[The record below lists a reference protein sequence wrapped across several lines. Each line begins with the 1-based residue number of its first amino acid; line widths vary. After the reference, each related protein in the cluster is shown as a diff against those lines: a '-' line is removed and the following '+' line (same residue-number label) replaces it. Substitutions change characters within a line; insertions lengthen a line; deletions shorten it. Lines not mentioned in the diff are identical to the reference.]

1 MDFTKI
7 SSLVISV
14 VLAVSLSGCN
24 TNKENNSST
33 DVSSTSSSDGSSGSS
48 SESSSGG
55 SSESSLSVPVS
66 GTATFLIGA
75 DGAAITTDEITSAVD
90 SENKEI
96 PLSSLNELNFSRV
109 TVNCAYCAKPLYSCV
124 TDRESEYDEDNI
136 RFKDIPQETKSDFI
150 KVKKGDKIFGMT
162 VTAAESEFNRGTP
175 VIGNVVGSTLSLDGE
190 ITISGYARIVPDDE
204 YGVSVGDIQF
214 VPVGDVGLPVIS
226 YEIGFTKGV
235 SERLTG
241 SVLIMEGK
249 SDDLTYS
256 NEFGTYFALGNVND
270 VTADISA
277 IPTDGSITKVS
288 ITLSDISISST
299 IGWFTW
305 VNGTLVSVKAE

>member
-1 MDFTKI
+1 MNFTKI

-241 SVLIMEGK
+241 SVFIMEGK